1 MSDSILDV
9 SKILNEYADDIQ
21 EGIAK
26 EAQDVSK
33 KGAAELKN
41 TSPKRKSNG
50 GKYAKGW
57 RVKTIKGNNEIECI
71 IHNATNYQLT
81 HLLEKEHS
89 LRNGKPSTPIV
100 HIAPVEQQC
109 VKEYEHNVEQ
119 VIRNG

>member
-1 MSDSILDV
+1 MANDSILDV

-41 TSPKRKSNG
+41 SSPKRT
-50 GKYAKGW
+50 GKYRKGW
-57 RVKTIKGNNEIECI
+57 RVKTIKGNGSINCI
-71 IHNATNYQLT
+71 IHNATDYQLT
-81 HLLEKEHS
+81 HLLEKPHA
-89 LRNGKPSTPIV
+89 LRNGGISRPQV
-100 HIAPVEQQC
+100 HIKPVEEQC

-119 VIRNG
+119 IIRNG